1 MYLALSI
8 LYLCIFKYFSK
19 KFLILL
25 IFKPILV
32 QSCVLFI
39 FIWNYKPRTFELR
52 IGLYLLVSIFS
63 CSYFMLLHACIILFS
78 ILCFQVP
85 IFFLLNS
92 ILSYLYSF
100 YSRFYFIF
108 EFFFLWNDIKWNLP
122 LIQSRTCLCFLL
134 FYFFFSWTF
143 LPFILSLN
151 SQISISNFMYRV
163 LFRISRSWLH
173 LYQISKIVG
182 AWHPH

>member
-122 LIQSRTCLCFLL
+122 LLTAFMFQTTFSRTDLGFLSL
-134 FYFFFSWTF
+134 SNRNNKSWT
-143 LPFILSLN
+143 IIERWN
-151 SQISISNFMYRV
+151 SQANVHLIFVWMLGWTISWI
-163 LFRISRSWLH
+163 
-173 LYQISKIVG
+173 
-182 AWHPH
+182 